1 MALNGAFITDH
12 HCSCLSHCI
21 LGSNDQA
28 LLSPSFLIQKC
39 TLQGCRLS
47 CAIGLCIKIP
57 SDRLTQGGALLAL
70 GSLSGD
76 KMQWKGWHFSA
87 HLGSVEGAWASC
99 HKRMKLSQDVSVI
112 WGWAPSSGP
121 RVPDSV
127 RGFFG
132 CEVCFLNSNGWRRE
146 VCKGLL
152 QTTLRAYFRDA
163 ESCCV
168 TSN

>member
-28 LLSPSFLIQKC
+28 LLSPSFLIHKC
-39 TLQGCRLS
+39 TLQGRRLS

-57 SDRLTQGGALLAL
+57 SDRLTRGAALLAL

-76 KMQWKGWHFSA
+76 KMQWIGWHFSA
-87 HLGSVEGAWASC
+87 HLGSVEGAWVNC
-99 HKRMKLSQDVSVI
+99 HKRKKLSQDIFVI
-112 WGWAPSSGP
+112 QEWAPSSAP

-132 CEVCFLNSNGWRRE
+132 CEVCFLNSKGCRRE
-146 VCKGLL
+146 VCKGLV
-152 QTTLRAYFRDA
+152 QTTLDYFGDA
-163 ESCCV
+163 E
-168 TSN
+168 